1 MTIDAEAAAPPR
13 RSSREI
19 PYWLIAAALLGILFF
34 WLIVADNDYRII
46 FRALRKGILTTLW
59 VTIVAYALAALLG
72 LIVALGRVSRLR
84 FIREV
89 ATFYVEIVRG
99 IPVLVLLFY
108 VAFVGAPQLV
118 VFWNWALAWPIER
131 ELLPELTVRNFSL
144 TWRAIFALTISYSA
158 YLAEVFRAGIEAIPK
173 GHTEAA
179 WSLGLTR
186 WQALRLIVLPQAI
199 RTVLPPLG
207 NDFVAMI
214 KDSALVSALGVQD
227 ITQLGKV
234 YSASTFLFFE
244 TYNVVAFLYLVMTLS
259 LSLLVRALERHLK
272 RRGSVAGA
280 T

>member
-1 MTIDAEAAAPPR
+1 MSADVEAYAPPR
-13 RSSREI
+13 KPRREI
-19 PYWLIAAALLGILFF
+19 PYWLIAAALLAVLFF

-46 FRALRKGILTTLW
+46 FHALRQGILVTLW
-59 VTIVAYALAALLG
+59 VTIVAYALAAALG
-72 LIVALGRVSRLR
+72 LLVALGRVSRLR
-84 FIREV
+84 LVREV

-108 VAFVGAPQLV
+108 IAFVGAPQLV
-118 VFWNWALAWPIER
+118 VFWNWALAVPIDWGFA
-131 ELLPELTVRNFSL
+131 PALTVRDFDF
-144 TWRAIFALTISYSA
+144 TWRAIMALTVSYSA
-158 YLAEVFRAGIEAIPK
+158 YLAEVFRAGIEAVPK
-173 GHTEAA
+173 GHVEAA
-179 WSLGLTR
+179 YSLGLSR
-186 WQALRLIVLPQAI
+186 WRTLRLIVLPQAI

-259 LSLLVRALERHLK
+259 LSLLVRGLERKLK
-272 RRGSVAGA
+272 CRG
-280 T
+280 